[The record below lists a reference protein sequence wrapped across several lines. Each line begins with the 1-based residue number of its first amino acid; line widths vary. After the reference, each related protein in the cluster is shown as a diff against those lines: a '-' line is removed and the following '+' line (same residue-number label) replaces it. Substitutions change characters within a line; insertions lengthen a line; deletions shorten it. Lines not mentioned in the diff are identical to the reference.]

1 MCRVEVVLDAFNGNR
16 HDASSDILKIQS
28 KSERVR
34 ARAVRICL
42 DNRYQRI
49 FESQIS
55 YPDGFPGG
63 IPAYYTIVSVKN
75 QIKALV
81 FFSGRRHQNRP

>member
-16 HDASSDILKIQS
+16 HDASDILKIQS

-34 ARAVRICL
+34 AQAVRICL
-42 DNRYQRI
+42 DNRYQQI

-55 YPDGFPGG
+55 YPDRFPGVYLP
-63 IPAYYTIVSVKN
+63 ITQLY
-75 QIKALV
+75 
-81 FFSGRRHQNRP
+81 